1 MRTIKFGVFSL
12 LTAVF
17 CISSCIEHEVI
28 PAPTSSV
35 KLDCNFTGI
44 INNTDVQLTKNV
56 NGYYCYQ
63 SKAKLLLP
71 PPQLSSATYYAAMVS
86 EQTPVMVQV
95 GMGSVLWD
103 QSTTTDPT
111 LSIFNNF
118 FLTNLS
124 PSYSNLGA
132 AGFEVTYRD
141 VNGTIWKSDALSP
154 NTQNVAFSQVKQAS
168 DALGDYSKFVCD
180 FNCYVY
186 HLDTTDPANPVLQ
199 SLKFENAKF
208 QGWFKR

>member
-1 MRTIKFGVFSL
+1 MRTLKFGIASL
-12 LTAVF
+12 SLALLSL
-17 CISSCIEHEVI
+17 SSCIDHEVI

-35 KLDCNFTGI
+35 SLTCNFNGT
-44 INNTDVQLTKNV
+44 INSTDVELSKNV

-71 PPQLSSATYYAAMVS
+71 PPDLSSATYYAAMVS
-86 EQTPVMVQV
+86 NQTPVMVQI
-95 GMGSVLWD
+95 GIGSVLWD

-111 LSIFNNF
+111 LSIFKSF
-118 FLTNLS
+118 FLTNLT
-124 PSYSNLGA
+124 PAYSNLGA

-154 NTQNVAFSQVKQAS
+154 NTQNVQFSQIKQES
-168 DALGDYSKFVCD
+168 DATGDYSKFVCD

-186 HLDTTDPANPVLQ
+186 HIDSTDTANPVLE